1 MKHVHIPSI
10 LKKMNSYFEKAG
22 FKAYLVGGAV
32 RDMLLGQK
40 VSDFDLTT
48 NATPEQVMS
57 IFKKVIPTG
66 IEHGTVTVLFMGTPI
81 EVTTFRIEQGYSDS
95 RHPDK
100 ISFTDDITE
109 DLSRRDFTIN
119 AIAASLQDGK
129 IVDPFDGQKDLKN
142 KIIRTVGSP
151 FERFS
156 EDGLRPIR
164 AIRFAA
170 KLHFKI
176 DEETLNAI
184 PQTIEK
190 TKTISIERFRDEFC
204 KMMTTDKPSI
214 ALNLLEQTG
223 ILEFFIP
230 ELINC
235 KNVTQSD
242 FRGIHKFDV
251 LNHLFYACDGA
262 PKEKLLVRI
271 ASLFH
276 DVGKPS
282 TRKEDIRTEI
292 DGSEKPIIT
301 FFGHEKKSA
310 EICKEIMTR
319 LKFSNNEIDYVCHL
333 IKEHMFFYESSWT
346 DAAIRRFITRI
357 SLQKYTTS
365 EIIEDLFD
373 LRIADVTGMTN
384 TPPVL
389 KDGRWSENLIEFKDR
404 INQCI
409 NENAPLSLKDL
420 AINGNDLINIG
431 ITGKQIGW
439 TLNELLQDVL
449 ESPSDNTKEKLL
461 EIAKNI
467 NS

>member
-1 MKHVHIPSI
+1 MKCVQIPSN
-10 LKKMNSYFEKAG
+10 LKKMNQFFENAG

-40 VSDFDLTT
+40 VSEFDLAT
-48 NATPEQVMS
+48 NATPEQEMS

-119 AIAASLQDGK
+119 AMAASLLDGK
-129 IVDPFDGQKDLKN
+129 IIDPFDGQKDLKN
-142 KIIRTVGSP
+142 KIIRTVGSAT
-151 FERFS
+151 ERFS

-164 AIRFAA
+164 AIRFAS
-170 KLHFKI
+170 KLNFKI
-176 DEETLNAI
+176 EEETLKAI
-184 PQTIEK
+184 PLAIEK

-204 KMMTTDKPSI
+204 KMLVSEKPSI
-214 ALNLLEQTG
+214 SFKLMEETG
-223 ILEFFIP
+223 ILEFFLP
-230 ELINC
+230 ELASCRNI
-235 KNVTQSD
+235 TQAD
-242 FRGIHKFDV
+242 FRGIHNFDI
-251 LNHLFYACDGA
+251 LDHLFYACDGA

-271 ASLFH
+271 AALFH
-276 DVGKPS
+276 DIGKPS
-282 TRKEDIRTEI
+282 TRKEETKI
-292 DGSEKPIIT
+292 DTDGTEKPIIT
-301 FFGHEKKSA
+301 FFGHEKKS
-310 EICKEIMTR
+310 EQICKKIMTR
-319 LKFSNNEIDYVCHL
+319 LKFSNAEIDYVCHL

-346 DAAIRRFITRI
+346 DGAIRRFITRN
-357 SLQKYTTS
+357 SLQKYTHS

-389 KDGRWSENLIEFKDR
+389 KNGRWSENLIEFKDR
-404 INQCI
+404 IDNCL
-409 NENAPLSLKDL
+409 NENTALSLKDL
-420 AINGNDLINIG
+420 AINGNDLMQIG
-431 ITGKQIGW
+431 LKGKQIGW

-449 ESPSDNTKEKLL
+449 ESPSDNTKEKLI

>member
-10 LKKMNSYFEKAG
+10 LKKMNTYFENAG

-40 VSDFDLTT
+40 VSDFDLAT

-119 AIAASLQDGK
+119 AMAASLLDGK

-142 KIIRTVGSP
+142 KIIRTVGSAQ
-151 FERFS
+151 ERFS

-164 AIRFAA
+164 AIRFAS
-170 KLHFKI
+170 KLNFKI
-176 DEETLNAI
+176 EEETLKAI
-184 PQTIEK
+184 PLAIEK

-204 KMMTTDKPSI
+204 KMLVSEKPSI
-214 ALNLLEQTG
+214 SLKLMEETG
-223 ILEFFIP
+223 ILEFFLP
-230 ELINC
+230 ELASCRNI
-235 KNVTQSD
+235 TQAD
-242 FRGIHKFDV
+242 FRGIHNFDI
-251 LNHLFYACDGA
+251 LDHLFYACDGA

-271 ASLFH
+271 AALFH
-276 DVGKPS
+276 DVGKPA
-282 TRKEDIRTEI
+282 TRKEDLKI
-292 DGSEKPIIT
+292 DTDGKEKPIIT
-301 FFGHEKKSA
+301 FFGHEKKSH
-310 EICKEIMTR
+310 EICKKIMTR
-319 LKFSNNEIDYVCHL
+319 LKFSNAEIDYVCHL
-333 IKEHMFFYESSWT
+333 VNEHMFFYESSWT
-346 DAAIRRFITRI
+346 DGAIRRFITRI
-357 SLQKYTTS
+357 SLQKYTPL

-384 TPPVL
+384 TPPIL
-389 KDGRWSENLIEFKDR
+389 KNGRWSENLIEFKER
-404 INQCI
+404 I
-409 NENAPLSLKDL
+409 ENCLSENSALSLKDL
-420 AINGNDLINIG
+420 AVNGKDLMQIG
-431 ITGKQIGW
+431 LSGKQIGW

-449 ESPSDNTKEKLL
+449 ESPEDNTKEKLL
-461 EIAKNI
+461 EIAKNL

>member
-1 MKHVHIPSI
+1 MKCVQIPSN
-10 LKKMNSYFEKAG
+10 LKKMNQFFENAG

-40 VSDFDLTT
+40 VSDFDLAT

-119 AIAASLQDGK
+119 AMAASLLDGK
-129 IVDPFDGQKDLKN
+129 IIDPFDGQKDLKN
-142 KIIRTVGSP
+142 KIIRTVGSAT
-151 FERFS
+151 ERFS

-164 AIRFAA
+164 AIRFAS
-170 KLHFKI
+170 KLNFKI
-176 DEETLNAI
+176 EEETLKAI
-184 PQTIEK
+184 PLAIEK

-204 KMMTTDKPSI
+204 KMLVSEKPSI
-214 ALNLLEQTG
+214 SLKLMEETG
-223 ILEFFIP
+223 ILEFFLP
-230 ELINC
+230 ELASCRNI
-235 KNVTQSD
+235 TQAD
-242 FRGIHKFDV
+242 FRGIHNFDI
-251 LNHLFYACDGA
+251 LDHLFYACDGA

-271 ASLFH
+271 AALFH
-276 DVGKPS
+276 DIGKPA
-282 TRKEDIRTEI
+282 TRKEETKI
-292 DGSEKPIIT
+292 DTDGTEKPIIT
-301 FFGHEKKSA
+301 FFGHEKKS
-310 EICKEIMTR
+310 EQICKKIMTR
-319 LKFSNNEIDYVCHL
+319 LKFSNAEIDYVCHL

-346 DAAIRRFITRI
+346 DGAIRRFITRN
-357 SLQKYTTS
+357 SLQKYTPL

-389 KDGRWSENLIEFKDR
+389 KNGRWSENLIEFKDR
-404 INQCI
+404 IDNCL
-409 NENAPLSLKDL
+409 NENTALSLKDL
-420 AINGNDLINIG
+420 AINGNDLMQIG
-431 ITGKQIGW
+431 LKGKQIGW

-449 ESPSDNTKEKLL
+449 ESPSDNTKEKLI